1 MIYLFY
7 SFGCFFSSSL
17 FTKLLAKRLISPTTI
32 LTTTNHFPFNAIFIQ
47 FLQLP
52 WDPLHF
58 PFFFTSHPI
67 HKLHQTHH
75 SMQET
80 KQGDARIYIV
90 STIFFLS
97 ICTGGAF
104 LCLYMLQP
112 KAESAS
118 WYPVVGIV
126 LIGIP
131 WIFWITTYL
140 YRCFEDCVCGSNGGN
155 LSRELSSLTKKQ
167 SCAAD
172 GHVGNSMDSLENE
185 GSPLGS
191 PDGDHFCFGNI
202 VDNHGGESPRKGARP
217 L

>member
-1 MIYLFY
+1 
-7 SFGCFFSSSL
+7 
-17 FTKLLAKRLISPTTI
+17 
-32 LTTTNHFPFNAIFIQ
+32 
-47 FLQLP
+47 
-52 WDPLHF
+52 
-58 PFFFTSHPI
+58 
-67 HKLHQTHH
+67 
-75 SMQET
+75 MQET

-191 PDGDHFCFGNI
+191 PDGDHRHVCFGNI
-202 VDNHGGESPRKGARP
+202 VDKHGGESPRKGARP